1 MLSFRRLVFLPL
13 LVLIGLGGC
22 AGAARRT
29 LDTDAVMKSVAVVSL
44 LQEDVPV
51 QKIGLTVFNNDQR
64 TVPMKGELNK
74 VATAVVESRLKL
86 ARPTWVV
93 KPSNA
98 DGAKLSQKFGSAGI
112 SWSSHTGTIKSDL
125 AALASAAGVDAL
137 FVVIDTALEN
147 ERGKGVGIVL
157 RALPG
162 MEPSA
167 LVHANVLVV
176 LVDREGNEITNRI
189 GSGSTSTKA
198 SELGLTVD
206 LSSVGQ
212 PEVQKALQAQWRAKL
227 SANTAV
233 AMERMGY

>member
-29 LDTDAVMKSVAVVSL
+29 VDTDAAIRSVAVVSL

-51 QKIGLTVFNNDQR
+51 QKIGLTVFNNDAR
-64 TVPMKGELNK
+64 TVPMSGELNK
-74 VATAVVESRLKL
+74 IAVAVVESRLKV
-86 ARPTWVV
+86 ARPAWVV

-98 DGAKLSQKFGSAGI
+98 DGAKLSQKFGGAGI

-125 AALASAAGVDAL
+125 AALANSAGVDAL

-147 ERGKGVGIVL
+147 ERGKGVGVVL

-167 LVHANVLVV
+167 LIHANVLVV
-176 LVDREGNEITNRI
+176 LVDRSGNEITNRI
-189 GSGSTSTKA
+189 GSGSTTTRA

-206 LSSVGQ
+206 LGSLGQ
-212 PEVQKALQAQWRAKL
+212 PEVQKALQEQWRAKL
-227 SANTAV
+227 SANTTM